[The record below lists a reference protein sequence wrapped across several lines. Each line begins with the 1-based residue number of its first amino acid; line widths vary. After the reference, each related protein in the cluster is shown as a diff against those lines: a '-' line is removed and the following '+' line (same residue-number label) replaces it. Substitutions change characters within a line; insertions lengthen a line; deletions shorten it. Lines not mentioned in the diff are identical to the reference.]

1 MPNRDSK
8 PLDEKERLAALAA
21 WQILDTDA
29 EQAFDEL
36 TQLAS
41 LSCNTPIALV
51 SLVDESRQWFKS
63 RVGLEAKETPRDLA
77 FCAHTILS
85 DQPMIVED
93 TWLDDRFRSN
103 PLVTESPNIRFYAGA
118 PLVDDEGHALGS
130 LCVIDRQPRQLSS
143 EQTKTLQLL
152 SHQVI
157 KLMELRRANHRLAA
171 TLERVACL
179 AQMVPICSYCHAIRE
194 QDDDWQRLEE
204 FFGVQTG
211 IKFSHGICPPCM
223 AKNYPDVIA
232 GMPPTS

>member
-1 MPNRDSK
+1 MPSRDSQ
-8 PLDEKERLAALAA
+8 PLNEQERLAALAA

-41 LSCNTPIALV
+41 RSCGTPIALV
-51 SLVDESRQWFKS
+51 SLVAESRQWFKS
-63 RVGLEAKETPRDLA
+63 RVGLDATETPRDMA
-77 FCAHTILS
+77 FCAHTILN

-93 TWLDDRFRSN
+93 TWLDDRFRDS
-103 PLVTESPNIRFYAGA
+103 PLVTGPPNIRFYAGA

-130 LCVIDRQPRQLSS
+130 LCVIDRQPRKLTA
-143 EQTKTLQLL
+143 EQTNTLQLL
-152 SHQVI
+152 SHQVMR
-157 KLMELRRANHRLAA
+157 LMELRRANHRLAE
-171 TLERVACL
+171 TLKRVACL
-179 AQMVPICSYCHAIRE
+179 AQLVPICSYCHAIRE
-194 QDDDWQRLEE
+194 QPDDWQRLEE

-223 AKNYPDVIA
+223 AKHYPDFIA